1 MKTKIFVLVIIF
13 LWVIPTFAQVDTAW
27 VRRYNGLAN
36 EGDNANAITVDHS
49 GNVYVTGFSAASGT
63 PFDWDYVT
71 IKYYPNGDTAWV
83 RRYNGP
89 GDTIDVAK
97 AIAVDGDSNVYV
109 TGHSVGSDPYGDYAT
124 IKYYSN
130 GDTAWVRRYNGPD
143 NSWDWAYAIAIDGSG
158 NVSVTGWSNG
168 SATGQDYATI
178 KYYPNGDTAW
188 VRRYNGPENGPDEA
202 LAIAIDNSNHVFV
215 TGYSGSYPDWDYVT
229 IKYYSNGDTAWLRK
243 YSGPANEGDFASAI
257 AVDGSG
263 NVYVTGESMGSSTDD
278 DYATVKYYPN
288 GDTAWVRR
296 YNGPVNSIDIAN
308 AIAVDGL
315 GNVYVT
321 GQSMST
327 GADYDYA
334 TVKYDPNG
342 NEVWVKRHNG
352 PGNSSDIPE
361 AIAVDGSDNVY
372 VTGYSWGSGS
382 GPDYATIKYYTNGD
396 TAWVRR
402 YDGSANNADYAS
414 AIALDSS
421 NHVYVTGYSY
431 GSGTNYDYATIKYI
445 QYITDTLTIIAF
457 SPVDLIVTD
466 PEGDSI
472 GLGFNTIPSAFY
484 DTTRDY
490 DLDGD
495 KDDIVTIPNRLV
507 GDYLIDVV
515 AEPGG
520 SGTYDLGIRIDGGA
534 PAMLTMPGGAPCPGP
549 GEIDTFNYSA
559 PWYKTGDV
567 NGDWNVD
574 VGDVV
579 YLINYLY
586 KGGVSPDPLGSG
598 DATCDSFIDVGD
610 VVYLINYLFKGGPAP
625 SC

>member
-1 MKTKIFVLVIIF
+1 
-13 LWVIPTFAQVDTAW
+13 
-27 VRRYNGLAN
+27 
-36 EGDNANAITVDHS
+36 
-49 GNVYVTGFSAASGT
+49 
-63 PFDWDYVT
+63 
-71 IKYYPNGDTAWV
+71 
-83 RRYNGP
+83 
-89 GDTIDVAK
+89 
-97 AIAVDGDSNVYV
+97 
-109 TGHSVGSDPYGDYAT
+109 
-124 IKYYSN
+124 
-130 GDTAWVRRYNGPD
+130 
-143 NSWDWAYAIAIDGSG
+143 
-158 NVSVTGWSNG
+158 
-168 SATGQDYATI
+168 
-178 KYYPNGDTAW
+178 
-188 VRRYNGPENGPDEA
+188 
-202 LAIAIDNSNHVFV
+202 
-215 TGYSGSYPDWDYVT
+215 
-229 IKYYSNGDTAWLRK
+229 
-243 YSGPANEGDFASAI
+243 
-257 AVDGSG
+257 
-263 NVYVTGESMGSSTDD
+263 
-278 DYATVKYYPN
+278 
-288 GDTAWVRR
+288 
-296 YNGPVNSIDIAN
+296 
-308 AIAVDGL
+308 
-315 GNVYVT
+315 
-321 GQSMST
+321 
-327 GADYDYA
+327 
-334 TVKYDPNG
+334 
-342 NEVWVKRHNG
+342 
-352 PGNSSDIPE
+352 
-361 AIAVDGSDNVY
+361 